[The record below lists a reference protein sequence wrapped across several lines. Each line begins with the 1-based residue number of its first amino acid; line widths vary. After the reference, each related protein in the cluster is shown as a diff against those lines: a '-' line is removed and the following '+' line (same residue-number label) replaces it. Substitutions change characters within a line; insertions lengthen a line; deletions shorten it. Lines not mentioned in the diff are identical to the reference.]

1 MFFRTPSWIPRFDP
15 PSSSFNTK
23 PPTCREVTN
32 VTKRMKS
39 SGCPCP
45 LDQISILVFKHCPH
59 LWSYLTTVLEQV
71 WESGKIPEVWK
82 KATTILIH
90 KKESGEDPANFRPI
104 TLESVP
110 PKILTSLIRNKMFAF
125 LSENK
130 HVEHEVQKLFA
141 PKVSGTFEHTSQMA
155 YFINHARIKQRSL
168 VITLLD
174 LKNAFGEVHHN
185 LITEVLTEEIQKLI
199 SSLYTGFH
207 TSVITKSFATPFILV
222 GRGVLQGDPLSPLTF
237 NLIFNTFIRYIKS
250 EQFEQFGYRYSNI
263 LTPKHWFQ
271 FADDAAVVT
280 GLESENQ
287 VLLNAFSCLCNW
299 SNMIIRV
306 DKCCTF
312 GIGKIETSSIQYSP
326 KLFVN
331 NEIIPAIKD
340 NEDFIYLGRSFNF
353 KMGNSHHKLELVS
366 NTKEFLEKI
375 CSLSLHPRNKL
386 LLYNN
391 YVLSKLAWHLT
402 IADLG
407 LTWVKHNFRTLL
419 VYFVRSWLEIP
430 VSATID
436 IVLLN

>member
-1 MFFRTPSWIPRFDP
+1 
-15 PSSSFNTK
+15 
-23 PPTCREVTN
+23 
-32 VTKRMKS
+32 
-39 SGCPCP
+39 
-45 LDQISILVFKHCPH
+45 
-59 LWSYLTTVLEQV
+59 
-71 WESGKIPEVWK
+71 
-82 KATTILIH
+82 
-90 KKESGEDPANFRPI
+90 
-104 TLESVP
+104 
-110 PKILTSLIRNKMFAF
+110 
-125 LSENK
+125 
-130 HVEHEVQKLFA
+130 
-141 PKVSGTFEHTSQMA
+141 MA
-155 YFINHARIKQRSL
+155 YLINHARIKQRSL

-174 LKNAFGEVHHN
+174 FKNAFGEVPHS
-185 LITEVLTEEIQKLI
+185 LITEVLNYHHMPEEIQKLI

-222 GRGVLQGDPLSPLTF
+222 IRGGLQGDPLSPLTF

-250 EQFEQFGYRYSNI
+250 EQFEQLGYRYSNI

-287 VLLNAFSCLCNW
+287 VLLNAFSCWCNW

-312 GIGKIETSSIQYSP
+312 GIRKIETSSIQYSP

-340 NEDFIYLGRSFNF
+340 NEDFIYLDRSFSS
-353 KMGNSHHKLELVS
+353 KMDNNYHKLELVS

-375 CSLSLHPRNKL
+375 SSLPLHPRNKL

-407 LTWVKHNFRTLL
+407 LT
-419 VYFVRSWLEIP
+419 
-430 VSATID
+430 
-436 IVLLN
+436 